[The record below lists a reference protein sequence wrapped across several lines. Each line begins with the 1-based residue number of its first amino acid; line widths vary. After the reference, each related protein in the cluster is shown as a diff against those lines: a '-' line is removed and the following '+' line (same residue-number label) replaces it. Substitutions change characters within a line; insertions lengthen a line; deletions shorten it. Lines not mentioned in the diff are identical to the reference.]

1 MEYIIHALSTNIYIE
16 RRAPAK
22 KIAEGGR
29 DHSSQALACLEY
41 ALNVNIYIIYLFSYA
56 YVYIYISGYMEFI
69 AAPSPLR
76 RRRHISKGME
86 SGPGRA
92 GPVGRRMG

>member
-1 MEYIIHALSTNIYIE
+1 MEFIIHALSTNIYIE

-41 ALNVNIYIIYLFSYA
+41 ALNVNIYIIYIFSYA
-56 YVYIYISGYMEFI
+56 YVYIYISVYMEFI
-69 AAPSPLR
+69 APPAPPPPN
-76 RRRHISKGME
+76 IKGME

>member
-1 MEYIIHALSTNIYIE
+1 MEFIIHALSTNIYIE

-41 ALNVNIYIIYLFSYA
+41 TLNVNIYIIYIFSYA
-56 YVYIYISGYMEFI
+56 YVYIYISVYMEFI

-76 RRRHISKGME
+76 RRRHI
-86 SGPGRA
+86 
-92 GPVGRRMG
+92 